1 MKHFACFKN
10 YANTKSSGRK
20 IHATHKQISEH
31 DGPPSSVPR
40 GSGISKSADPDW
52 SSSEAL
58 DTVKNE
64 DWTKHS

>member
-10 YANTKSSGRK
+10 YANARSSGRK
-20 IHATHKQISEH
+20 IQVTHKHISEH
-31 DGPPSSVPR
+31 DGSSSSVPR

-64 DWTKHS
+64 DRTKQS